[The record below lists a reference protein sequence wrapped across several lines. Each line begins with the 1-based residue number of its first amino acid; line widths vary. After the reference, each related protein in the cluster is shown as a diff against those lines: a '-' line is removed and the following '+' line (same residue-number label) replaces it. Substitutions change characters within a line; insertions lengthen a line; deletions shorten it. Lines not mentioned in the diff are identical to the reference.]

1 MYNYIAISGTIGA
14 GKSEL
19 ASRISNLE
27 NGNLILEEFAANSF
41 LEKFY
46 KQPGRYAFPLEISFL
61 FERFQQLKTMFSQA
75 DIFSQYFV
83 SDYLFDKSLIFAK
96 NNLTDDQFSVF
107 YPLFEAFKEQIPF
120 PDLLIYLHRPV
131 DVLLDNIKSR
141 GRSFEQEIQFEYL
154 DELQKAYLSYFKS
167 FSDKR
172 IVVLQL
178 NDIDF
183 VQDEKMFY
191 QILDL
196 TKQKHNFGMSIIR
209 F

>member
-46 KQPGRYAFPLEISFL
+46 KQPDRYAFPLEISFL

-96 NNLTDDQFSVF
+96 NNLTEDQFSVF

-131 DVLLDNIKSR
+131 EVLLDNIKSR

-154 DELQKAYLSYFKS
+154 NELQKAYLSYFKS

>member
-131 DVLLDNIKSR
+131 EVLLDNIKSR

>member
-46 KQPGRYAFPLEISFL
+46 KQPDRYAFPLEISFL

-96 NNLTDDQFSVF
+96 NNLTEDQFSVF

>member
-196 TKQKHNFGMSIIR
+196 TKQKHNFGMNIIR

>member
-131 DVLLDNIKSR
+131 EVLLDNIKSR

-154 DELQKAYLSYFKS
+154 NELQKAYLSYFKS

>member
-46 KQPGRYAFPLEISFL
+46 KQPDRYAFPLEISFL

-131 DVLLDNIKSR
+131 EVLLDNIKSR

-154 DELQKAYLSYFKS
+154 NELQKAYLSYFKS

>member
-46 KQPGRYAFPLEISFL
+46 KQPDRYAFPLEISFL

-96 NNLTDDQFSVF
+96 NNLTEDQFSVF

-131 DVLLDNIKSR
+131 EVLLDNIKSR

-154 DELQKAYLSYFKS
+154 NELQKAYLSYFKS

-196 TKQKHNFGMSIIR
+196 TKQKHNFGMNIIR